1 MDELYHEMMGEIY
14 LTRTML
20 FLAMTATTC
29 VICEH
34 PLDKV
39 LGATNA
45 VIAVLYFVLFVIENR
60 RADQ

>member
-14 LTRTML
+14 LTRTMI
-20 FLAMTATTC
+20 FLAMTAT
-29 VICEH
+29 VFAICEH

-39 LGATNA
+39 LGAVNA

-60 RADQ
+60 RANR